1 MIGLQ
6 IDGSDFER
14 EAQHV
19 RIFYEQFDDAIW
31 DEVRVAAF
39 EAERQVKL
47 EMPVD
52 TGRARASWGH
62 STAPALPGDGI
73 WEEDRN
79 DLTIVEGSEVEYIG
93 PLNEGHSRQAPAGF
107 IDAIGVRVQ
116 GSFEDNVIN
125 MMVRRW
131 S

>member
-6 IDGSDFER
+6 IDGSDLER
-14 EAQHV
+14 EAQHA
-19 RIFYEQFDDAIW
+19 RIFYEQADDALW
-31 DEVRVAAF
+31 DEVRRTAL

-62 STAPALPGDGI
+62 STPPAGGSDGI
-73 WEEDRN
+73 WEEDRAH
-79 DLTIVEGSEVEYIG
+79 LSITEGSEVEYIG
-93 PLNEGHSRQAPAGF
+93 RLNEGHSRQAPAGF

-116 GSFEDNVIN
+116 NAFEEDVIE